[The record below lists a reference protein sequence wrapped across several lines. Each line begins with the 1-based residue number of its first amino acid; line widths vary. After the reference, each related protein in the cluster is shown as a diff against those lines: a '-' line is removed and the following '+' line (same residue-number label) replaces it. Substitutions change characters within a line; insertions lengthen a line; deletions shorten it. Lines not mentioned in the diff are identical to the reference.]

1 MSSTHGRREGSSA
14 SSDES
19 SRERERVCVFD
30 LRSGGKREIGGMG
43 VWKSE
48 CFPKGG
54 SEVEVEGQLTT
65 GAGRWVD
72 RSFVDGFVR
81 IKNVS
86 TVIESSEVET
96 MAYGL

>member
-1 MSSTHGRREGSSA
+1 MGGERGRARAQMKAHERE
-14 SSDES
+14 
-19 SRERERVCVFD
+19 RERERVCVFD

-72 RSFVDGFVR
+72 RSFVEGFVR